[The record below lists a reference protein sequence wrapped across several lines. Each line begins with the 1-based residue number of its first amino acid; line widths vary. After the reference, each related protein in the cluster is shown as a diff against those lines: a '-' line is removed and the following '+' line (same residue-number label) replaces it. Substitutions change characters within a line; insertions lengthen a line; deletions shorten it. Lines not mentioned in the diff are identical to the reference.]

1 MQVIPLSQSFCR
13 LILAIFHPF
22 VTTIARFE
30 NRDASIASESVQSFM
45 HLLTSPPTIRT
56 LKATGRPCDM
66 VQEITSGAELRRM
79 VCRPMSNILSCSSTH
94 THDHPSLRID
104 TMYAGW
110 KRKSG
115 GHRLYC

>member
-1 MQVIPLSQSFCR
+1 MQVVPLSQSFCR

-56 LKATGRPCDM
+56 LKSYR
-66 VQEITSGAELRRM
+66 TSLQHGSRNHQRSGTS
-79 VCRPMSNILSCSSTH
+79 PHGMSP
-94 THDHPSLRID
+94 DV
-104 TMYAGW
+104 
-110 KRKSG
+110 
-115 GHRLYC
+115 